1 MPVFLRR
8 LTQRALAGQPKALG
22 TQIGACAVAVGLAAL
37 ALQGRHEPAS
47 PVPAA
52 IVAAVPAAIVAA
64 VPPVIDP
71 ESGKILDRADGSIGE
86 AAVVASLPVNSLL
99 HFAGGLDLSGA
110 GSTQIASMDQPLPST
125 AAAAG
130 PQPSQ
135 TTGARSAARAGA
147 ARMRAAAMA
156 GAVPLPPA
164 RPVTTQAETVV
175 AEAAKAKDED
185 LLSRVLPAAMEPSR
199 LLPVGREAWSKVATL
214 GESLVDR
221 LVP

>member
-1 MPVFLRR
+1 
-8 LTQRALAGQPKALG
+8 
-22 TQIGACAVAVGLAAL
+22 
-37 ALQGRHEPAS
+37 
-47 PVPAA
+47 
-52 IVAAVPAAIVAA
+52 
-64 VPPVIDP
+64 VIDP

-86 AAVVASLPVNSLL
+86 EAQVANLPVNSLL

-125 AAAAG
+125 AASAG

-147 ARMRAAAMA
+147 ARARATVMAEAA
-156 GAVPLPPA
+156 PLPPP
-164 RPVTTQAETVV
+164 RPVSAQPETVITQAAET
-175 AEAAKAKDED
+175 KDEG
-185 LLSRVLPAAMEPSR
+185 LLSRVLPTAMEPSR

-221 LVP
+221 LIP